1 MLLAGNAS
9 AIGLGELRGQPAL
22 GDRIRLEISLLGAE
36 KVHLDPAC
44 FRLVQPS
51 SNGDLPWLKKAG
63 LSVRKGT
70 PPVLEIR
77 SEVPL
82 REPVLQ
88 IGVYIGCGHEVSR
101 EYVVMASPA
110 GTVATPMVEPGRA
123 GADVAPPTLSEVT
136 QPAPPRAKKFVPREA
151 EVPSRIVPRKPEKR
165 PAGAALPDRL
175 MLSDGTGLGEPSL
188 RLSTALLAGTPEAKE
203 SQREILRLEYR
214 MLTVLHEQV
223 TTQMVT
229 AEKLRNMEGMLNEL
243 QQRTSEF
250 AQRVE
255 QNSASIES
263 PTSKVDLQAAQSSSP
278 VSAIPARKPAAAVG
292 PSSGISEWSLYG
304 ILLGVFLGLGGW
316 LAWRNYRERRQPH
329 FEDEDL
335 VAFPE
340 FEIDPK
346 RDDEVLKSLPD
357 PSGQRQFIQ
366 RALLLVRCL
375 REHEQEPRR
384 PVAQCCLHVT
394 PEILR
399 AKQFG

>member
-175 MLSDGTGLGEPSL
+175 MLSDGTGLG
-188 RLSTALLAGTPEAKE
+188 G
-203 SQREILRLEYR
+203 
-214 MLTVLHEQV
+214 TVLAFV
-223 TTQMVT
+223 DG
-229 AEKLRNMEGMLNEL
+229 ALGRNAGG
-243 QQRTSEF
+243 
-250 AQRVE
+250 QRV
-255 QNSASIES
+255 
-263 PTSKVDLQAAQSSSP
+263 AARDTP
-278 VSAIPARKPAAAVG
+278 
-292 PSSGISEWSLYG
+292 SGIPDVDGHERAGRLANG
-304 ILLGVFLGLGGW
+304 RCRKVAKHGGH
-316 LAWRNYRERRQPH
+316 A
-329 FEDEDL
+329 
-335 VAFPE
+335 
-340 FEIDPK
+340 
-346 RDDEVLKSLPD
+346 
-357 PSGQRQFIQ
+357 G
-366 RALLLVRCL
+366 
-375 REHEQEPRR
+375 
-384 PVAQCCLHVT
+384 
-394 PEILR
+394 
-399 AKQFG
+399 